1 MSVSLEAMDIYVLMS
16 VAVRMAPVHLWM
28 DHVIAQLVL
37 LGYTVTSHVLMDQL
51 DSIAPNIATAQLMA
65 PVTNSQGHV
74 SKFFRIQESLRSK
87 NENED
92 EYVFVCLV
100 IVHVPS
106 CLLHVI

>member
-16 VAVRMAPVHLWM
+16 VAVRMAPVHQWM

-37 LGYTVTSHVLMDQL
+37 LGHTVTSHVLMDQL

-74 SKFFRIQESLRSK
+74 SKFL
-87 NENED
+87 
-92 EYVFVCLV
+92 EYKRVLGPRMRMKMSMCLFAW
-100 IVHVPS
+100 S
-106 CLLHVI
+106 

>member
-1 MSVSLEAMDIYVLMS
+1 MVQFVITLMAAAFVLLDIVVIVVLMSVSLEAMDIYVLMS

-74 SKFFRIQESLRSK
+74 SVNQDMVG
-87 NENED
+87 N
-92 EYVFVCLV
+92 
-100 IVHVPS
+100 IVR
-106 CLLHVI
+106 

>member
-1 MSVSLEAMDIYVLMS
+1 MAAAFVPLDIMAIVVLMSVSQEAMDIYVLMS

-37 LGYTVTSHVLMDQL
+37 LGHTVTRHVLMDQL

-74 SKFFRIQESLRSK
+74 SVNQDMVG
-87 NENED
+87 N
-92 EYVFVCLV
+92 
-100 IVHVPS
+100 IVR
-106 CLLHVI
+106 